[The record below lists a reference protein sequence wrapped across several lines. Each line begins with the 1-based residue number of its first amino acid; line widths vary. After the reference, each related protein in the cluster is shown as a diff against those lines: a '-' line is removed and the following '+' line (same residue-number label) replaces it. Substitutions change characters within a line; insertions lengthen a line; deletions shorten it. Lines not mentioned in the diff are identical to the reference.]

1 MPAFIIVNYKRFQT
15 PAHLFSKDKA
25 ILFRASKNFRN
36 NRVSILLFN
45 KVHEYPVESILMY
58 ARCCRAYLS
67 ALCFYPELMG
77 TGV

>member
-1 MPAFIIVNYKRFQT
+1 
-15 PAHLFSKDKA
+15 
-25 ILFRASKNFRN
+25 
-36 NRVSILLFN
+36 VSILLFN

-67 ALCFYPELMG
+67 ALCFYPELMD